1 MEKILL
7 LFLYVLYYELH
18 LFFKILQIY
27 DLEIVILLLLIISI
41 IAIFREII
49 KINEVPRKIKLRSKK
64 FINF

>member
-49 KINEVPRKIKLRSKK
+49 KINEVPRKIKLRSKII
-64 FINF
+64 F

>member
-1 MEKILL
+1 LEKILL

-49 KINEVPRKIKLRSKK
+49 KINEVPRKIKLRSKII
-64 FINF
+64 F